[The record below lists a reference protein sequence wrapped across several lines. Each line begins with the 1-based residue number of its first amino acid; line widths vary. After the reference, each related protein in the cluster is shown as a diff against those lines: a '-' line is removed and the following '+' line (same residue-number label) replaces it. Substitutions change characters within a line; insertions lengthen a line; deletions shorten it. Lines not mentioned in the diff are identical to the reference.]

1 MLPVDFQNHDSDCHV
16 ELFDL
21 YQDDGNEIFS
31 LDPWL
36 RKEVQ
41 VVNVCYFLCSLVD
54 VVGDVAYVE
63 DCVWLLVWN
72 SVQQKL
78 TFRGFL
84 LFYVGAQSDDDLEI
98 MEVNLKVQ
106 D

>member
-21 YQDDGNEIFS
+21 YYDDGNEIFS

-36 RKEVQ
+36 RKQVQ
-41 VVNVCYFLCSLVD
+41 VVNVCYFLGSSVVVVD
-54 VVGDVAYVE
+54 VVYVE
-63 DCVWLLVWN
+63 DYFLLLVLHL
-72 SVQQKL
+72 VQQNS
-78 TFRGFL
+78 TSRGFL
-84 LFYVGAQSDDDLEI
+84 LICVGAQSDDDLEI
-98 MEVNLKVQ
+98 MEVNLKVR